1 MNAMNSHPA
10 AQSVRQPAS
19 HVMKIVLLLVCTL
32 LCSCSRTPSP
42 QSSVADDSKL
52 ISTDETRQV
61 GMHVL
66 LNRYP
71 QAEIV
76 SEQGEGQ
83 IWKYRFSTNGVV
95 VPTVLVV
102 DRKAGKAKFES
113 VGR

>member
-1 MNAMNSHPA
+1 
-10 AQSVRQPAS
+10 
-19 HVMKIVLLLVCTL
+19 
-32 LCSCSRTPSP
+32 
-42 QSSVADDSKL
+42 
-52 ISTDETRQV
+52 
-61 GMHVL
+61 MHVL

-102 DRKAGKAKFES
+102 DRKAGKARFENPD
-113 VGR
+113 R

>member
-1 MNAMNSHPA
+1 MNAINNNPV
-10 AQSVRQPAS
+10 AQSICQTAS
-19 HVMKIVLLLVCTL
+19 RVMKIVLFLFCLA
-32 LCSCSRTPSP
+32 LCSCSRTPTP
-42 QSSVADDSKL
+42 PSSTGDDSTL
-52 ISTDETRQV
+52 ISTDETRKV

-83 IWKYRFSTNGVV
+83 TWKYRFSTNGTV
-95 VPTVLVV
+95 VPVVLVV

-113 VGR
+113 VSR